1 MKEDIKPN
9 ASATTIIGSSDG
21 PTSVFITSGKHKLNL
36 KQQLQ
41 KKSFELRKKWHAL
54 WIKPGTH
61 TMEEVAEY
69 IRKNYDFVEVSR
81 ESKKYQHLYQ
91 ELRSSFIM
99 KYEPQLLGE
108 YVALPELKSQ
118 NEDGVKVFL
127 EQMRLRQEKASEV
140 PEELFSLDYYYFEKQ
155 DMDLHMELQLESR
168 FGYIGGGTSGK
179 KISKFH
185 KIYKDVYKYYGVSE
199 DDIKNHTKRYENLL
213 RQLAIRH

>member
-1 MKEDIKPN
+1 MNKEQN
-9 ASATTIIGSSDG
+9 VTVIGSNDG
-21 PTSVFITSGKHKLNL
+21 PTSVFIAGESHKSNL

-41 KKSFELRKKWHAL
+41 KKCFELRKKWHAL

-61 TMEEVAEY
+61 TMEEVAKY
-69 IRKNYDFVEVSR
+69 IRKNHHFIEIPKDSP
-81 ESKKYQHLYQ
+81 KYQRLYQ
-91 ELRSSFIM
+91 ELRSSFILQ
-99 KYEPQLLGE
+99 YEPQLLGE

-118 NEDGVKVFL
+118 NEDDVKVFL
-127 EQMRLRQEKASEV
+127 EQMRLRQEKASKV

-155 DMDLHMELQLESR
+155 DKDLHMELQLESR

-179 KISKFH
+179 RISKFH